1 MIVGTHKSSV
11 SSPEAH
17 DNISHLLYT
26 SILRDSVAFS
36 DIVMNEN
43 GIGAKGRTTHMFFA
57 VDSVSSERDPMLS
70 VVMTA
75 IETKLLSLDYVNEM
89 KPGVCLHIGSL

>member
-26 SILRDSVAFS
+26 SILRDSVAFP
-36 DIVMNEN
+36 DIVKNES
-43 GIGAKGRTTHMFFA
+43 GIGAKGRTTHFFFA
-57 VDSVSSERDPMLS
+57 VDSVSSERGNFLM
-70 VVMTA
+70 
-75 IETKLLSLDYVNEM
+75 IYK
-89 KPGVCLHIGSL
+89 